1 MASKVEVLLR
11 DNIKPLGKCGD
22 VVMVTPGYARNYLFP
37 RKLALEAT
45 AENKKAMAKRRAK
58 LDEEEAKRTIEI
70 MALVAAIQGTSVKTI
85 AKADDTG
92 HLYGS
97 VNAGQIVELLAA
109 AGHKVEEK
117 AVKLAAPI
125 KLVGT
130 HAVKIHV
137 HGEHDAEITV
147 VVEAEAAPAS

>member
-11 DNIKPLGKCGD
+11 DNIKPLGTCGD
-22 VVMVTPGYARNYLFP
+22 VVAVTPGYARNYLVP

-45 AENKKAMAKRRAK
+45 DENKKAMAKRRAK
-58 LDEEEAKRTIEI
+58 LDAEEAKRTAEI
-70 MALVAAIQGTSVKTI
+70 LAQVAAIAGVSIKTT

-109 AGHKVEEK
+109 AGHRIDEK
-117 AVKLAAPI
+117 AVKLPAPI

-130 HAVKIHV
+130 HVVKIHV
-137 HGEHDAEITV
+137 HGEHDAEISV